1 LGKHDLQ
8 KDYISKSKAAEIF
21 QKTPRTIQNWLDE
34 GKFPGSL
41 KVANQ
46 WFIPKTDINS
56 ALEITEVIPMRH
68 EITKAELISALEGI
82 VDKRDTELASSMAL
96 IMRQV
101 QEENLKIIEEV
112 RHENQ
117 ELRQE
122 LANFKQD
129 QKANVQDRDEW
140 IVAQLREITER
151 KKSWWQFWK

>member
-1 LGKHDLQ
+1 LEKHDFQ

-34 GKFPGSL
+34 GKFPGSM

-68 EITKAELISALEGI
+68 EITKAELISALEGM

-96 IMRQV
+96 IIKDV
-101 QEENLKIIEEV
+101 QEENLKIINEI
-112 RHENQ
+112 RYENQ
-117 ELRQE
+117 EIKDKLVE
-122 LANFKQD
+122 ENS
-129 QKANVQDRDEW
+129 
-140 IVAQLREITER
+140 QLRKQIENSHDQLITAIMRE
-151 KKSWWQFWK
+151 KQKNPWWQFWK

>member
-1 LGKHDLQ
+1 MEKHDFQ

-34 GKFPGSL
+34 GKFPGSM

-68 EITKAELISALEGI
+68 EITKAELISALEGM

-96 IMRQV
+96 IIKDV
-101 QEENLKIIEEV
+101 QEENLKIINEI
-112 RHENQ
+112 RYENQ
-117 ELRQE
+117 EIKDKLVE
-122 LANFKQD
+122 ENS
-129 QKANVQDRDEW
+129 
-140 IVAQLREITER
+140 QLRKQIENSHDQLITAIMRE
-151 KKSWWQFWK
+151 KQKNPWWQFWK

>member
-1 LGKHDLQ
+1 MEKHDFQ
-8 KDYISKSKAAEIF
+8 KDYISKAKAAEIF

-117 ELRQE
+117 EIKDKLLEENSQ
-122 LANFKQD
+122 LKKQIENSHD
-129 QKANVQDRDEW
+129 QLITA
-140 IVAQLREITER
+140 IMREKQ
-151 KKSWWQFWK
+151 KKPWWQFWK

>member
-1 LGKHDLQ
+1 LEKHDFQ
-8 KDYISKSKAAEIF
+8 KDYISKAKAAEIF

-117 ELRQE
+117 EIKDKLLEENSQ
-122 LANFKQD
+122 LKKQIENSHD
-129 QKANVQDRDEW
+129 QLITA
-140 IVAQLREITER
+140 IMREKQ
-151 KKSWWQFWK
+151 KKPWWQFWK